1 MQSFETYLLVS
12 SNLYVKL
19 VSSVVLSVI
28 FDDNIKAYSVE
39 FLQAVLTDQYVSLLT

>member
-1 MQSFETYLLVS
+1 MQSFETCLIVS

-28 FDDNIKAYSVE
+28 FDDNLKAYSVE
-39 FLQAVLTDQYVSLLT
+39 FLQPILTDQDASLLT